1 MIFRNHSTVRIF
13 AIEFYARWKPPSNV
27 TATKVMIFW
36 RIEACRL
43 PQKKR
48 PVRGTTARVFC
59 MNDKNITVKL
69 KKIPSFTEHNAQF
82 WETSNGKAFKI
93 GAGKLIAWNEIIFCP
108 QEATCLG
115 EEKLFLP
122 ISAQEM
128 DKTTTHYGRVDD
140 VSGIF
145 KYLHPPCSKEFLWN
159 SSKCDCKS
167 QPSED
172 GTERRV
178 WPVTNLLASAPPEDF
193 TGF

>member
-1 MIFRNHSTVRIF
+1 M
-13 AIEFYARWKPPSNV
+13 W
-27 TATKVMIFW
+27 
-36 RIEACRL
+36 
-43 PQKKR
+43 
-48 PVRGTTARVFC
+48 
-59 MNDKNITVKL
+59 
-69 KKIPSFTEHNAQF
+69 
-82 WETSNGKAFKI
+82 KAFKI

-108 QEATCLG
+108 QEATCHS

-145 KYLHPPCSKEFLWN
+145 KYPHPPCSKEFLGN

-178 WPVTNLLASAPPEDF
+178 
-193 TGF
+193 